1 MYMPEFSKV
10 LHKIRN
16 WDSLIMLSLRVFV
29 ILALA
34 ASDVYAGQCPKRS
47 CGQGEGDCD
56 RDSDCLEGLVCDFD
70 WCGEMIIVKQD
81 QTLLTILGAP
91 GEILVSVQYNAE
103 LMELKNDSDTAILLP
118 MEDTLAPLKCNQ
130 IAKIVTTDHV
140 QLMADGVNGQNGASV
155 QYHAVE
161 LITPELGY
169 VIVPLLHTGVLTVLV
184 MHLKLEDAAKTLV
197 Q

>member
-1 MYMPEFSKV
+1 
-10 LHKIRN
+10 
-16 WDSLIMLSLRVFV
+16 
-29 ILALA
+29 
-34 ASDVYAGQCPKRS
+34 
-47 CGQGEGDCD
+47 
-56 RDSDCLEGLVCDFD
+56 
-70 WCGEMIIVKQD
+70 MIIVKQA
-81 QTLLTILGAP
+81 QTMLTILGAL
-91 GEILVSVQYNAE
+91 GEILAIVQYNVE
-103 LMELKNDSDTAILLP
+103 LMELKNDSDTAILHP

-140 QLMADGVNGQNGASV
+140 QLMVDGVNGQNGASV

-161 LITPELGY
+161 QITPELGY

>member
-1 MYMPEFSKV
+1 
-10 LHKIRN
+10 
-16 WDSLIMLSLRVFV
+16 
-29 ILALA
+29 
-34 ASDVYAGQCPKRS
+34 
-47 CGQGEGDCD
+47 
-56 RDSDCLEGLVCDFD
+56 
-70 WCGEMIIVKQD
+70 MIIVKQD

-103 LMELKNDSDTAILLP
+103 LMELKNDSDTAILLL

-161 LITPELGY
+161 QITPELGY